1 MPRILVFW
9 LRSRPRFEYQ
19 TPSAMAYAQKLA
31 LATAVFVCGGMWIYV
46 DRVLIAHQEAEARL
60 RGTPRGN
67 LSDLYPSWL
76 ASRELL
82 LNHRDPYTPEITRE
96 IQTGYYG
103 RPIEPA
109 RPNDPT
115 NQQAFAYPVYV
126 AFLLAPSVK
135 LPFSEVQVLF
145 RWLLA
150 GLTALSV
157 ILWLGVI
164 GLRLS
169 WVLPT
174 VVVLLVFGTFPVVQ
188 GIKLQQLSLLVAA
201 LIAGCVFSLVRG
213 WHVPAGILLAL
224 AMIKPQLTVLLA
236 AWLILWALSRL
247 YLRCKF
253 VAAFVLTLAAL
264 VGAGEVLLPGWIHEF
279 YVAVLNY
286 RKYAV
291 SLSLLG
297 ELTPP
302 TLGVLLTVAALILV
316 AIICWNARNV
326 QALDREFCWT
336 TSLVLA
342 VTVVVI
348 PTIAPYNQPLL
359 VPGAL
364 LVSVSWMGEHWSELL
379 RTNLFTRIFRGV
391 AAVCLLWHWIS
402 AAVLA
407 AASFFSSRAQEF
419 WRLPLWASI
428 LTPVALTVC
437 LGLMIVLPSSPPGR
451 LPRSESSDL

>member
-1 MPRILVFW
+1 
-9 LRSRPRFEYQ
+9 
-19 TPSAMAYAQKLA
+19 MAYAQKLA
-31 LATAVFVCGGMWIYV
+31 LAAAVFVCVGMWVYV
-46 DRVLIAHQEAEARL
+46 DRVLIAHQEAEARV

-76 ASRELL
+76 AARELL
-82 LNHRDPYTPEITRE
+82 LRNRDPYSPEITVE

-103 RPIEPA
+103 RPIDAA

-145 RWLLA
+145 RWMLA
-150 GLTALSV
+150 GLTAISLL
-157 ILWLGVI
+157 LWLHVI

-169 WVLPT
+169 WVPAA

-188 GIKLQQLSLLVAA
+188 GIKLQQLSLMVAA
-201 LIAGCVFSLVRG
+201 LIAGSTFFLVKGRLTL
-213 WHVPAGILLAL
+213 AGILLAL

-236 AWLILWALSRL
+236 AWLMLWAFSRL
-247 YLRCKF
+247 YLRWKF
-253 VAAFVLTLAAL
+253 AAAFVLTLAAL
-264 VGAGEVLLPGWIHEF
+264 MGAGEVLLPGWIHEF
-279 YVAVLNY
+279 YIAVLAY

-297 ELTPP
+297 ELTTP
-302 TLGVLLTVAALILV
+302 TLGLLLTVAALSIT

-326 QALDREFCWT
+326 RALDREFCRT

-359 VPGAL
+359 VPAAL
-364 LVSVSWMGEHWSELL
+364 LVGVSWMGEHWSELL
-379 RTNLFTRIFRGV
+379 RTNLFIRIFRGV
-391 AAVCLLWHWIS
+391 AAVCLAWHWIS
-402 AAVLA
+402 ATVLA

-437 LGLMIVLPSSPPGR
+437 LGLMICFPAGMAATLTAAENEP
-451 LPRSESSDL
+451 

>member
-9 LRSRPRFEYQ
+9 LRSRPRFECQ

-188 GIKLQQLSLLVAA
+188 GIKLQQLSLLRSRGNSVGVGHDQASTHS
-201 LIAGCVFSLVRG
+201 LAGR
-213 WHVPAGILLAL
+213 LAD
-224 AMIKPQLTVLLA
+224 I
-236 AWLILWALSRL
+236 
-247 YLRCKF
+247 
-253 VAAFVLTLAAL
+253 
-264 VGAGEVLLPGWIHEF
+264 VGALP
-279 YVAVLNY
+279 
-286 RKYAV
+286 
-291 SLSLLG
+291 
-297 ELTPP
+297 
-302 TLGVLLTVAALILV
+302 
-316 AIICWNARNV
+316 
-326 QALDREFCWT
+326 
-336 TSLVLA
+336 
-342 VTVVVI
+342 
-348 PTIAPYNQPLL
+348 
-359 VPGAL
+359 
-364 LVSVSWMGEHWSELL
+364 
-379 RTNLFTRIFRGV
+379 
-391 AAVCLLWHWIS
+391 
-402 AAVLA
+402 AVLA
-407 AASFFSSRAQEF
+407 LQVCGGVCPDASCAGGCGRSPASRVDPRILCCGPQ
-419 WRLPLWASI
+419 LPKIRGESI
-428 LTPVALTVC
+428 VAW
-437 LGLMIVLPSSPPGR
+437 
-451 LPRSESSDL
+451 

>member
-1 MPRILVFW
+1 
-9 LRSRPRFEYQ
+9 
-19 TPSAMAYAQKLA
+19 MAYAQKLA
-31 LATAVFVCGGMWIYV
+31 LAAAVFVCAGMWAYV
-46 DRVLIAHQEAEARL
+46 DRVLIAHQEAEARV

-67 LSDLYPSWL
+67 LSDLYPGWL
-76 ASRELL
+76 AARELL
-82 LNHRDPYTPEITRE
+82 LHQRDPYSPEITVE

-103 RPIEPA
+103 RPINGA

-135 LPFSEVQVLF
+135 LPFSQVQLIF

-157 ILWLGVI
+157 VLWLHII

-169 WVLPT
+169 WVPAI

-201 LIAGCVFSLVRG
+201 LIAGSTFLLVKGRLTL
-213 WHVPAGILLAL
+213 AGILLAL

-236 AWLILWALSRL
+236 AWLMLWAFSRL
-247 YLRCKF
+247 YLRWKF
-253 VAAFVLTLAAL
+253 AAAFVLTLAAL
-264 VGAGEVLLPGWIHEF
+264 MGAGELLLPGWIHEF
-279 YVAVLNY
+279 YVAVLAY

-297 ELTPP
+297 ELTTP
-302 TLGVLLTVAALILV
+302 TLGLLLTVAALSIT

-326 QALDREFCWT
+326 RALDREFCRT

-364 LVSVSWMGEHWSELL
+364 LVGVSWMGEHWSELL
-379 RTNLFTRIFRGV
+379 RTNLFIRIFRGV
-391 AAVCLLWHWIS
+391 AAVCLAWHWIS
-402 AAVLA
+402 ATVLA

-437 LGLMIVLPSSPPGR
+437 LGLMICFPAGMAATLTAAENEP
-451 LPRSESSDL
+451 

>member
-1 MPRILVFW
+1 
-9 LRSRPRFEYQ
+9 
-19 TPSAMAYAQKLA
+19 MAYAQRLA
-31 LATAVFVCGGMWIYV
+31 LAAAVFVCAGTWVYV
-46 DRVLIAHQEAEARL
+46 DRVLIAHQEAEARV

-76 ASRELL
+76 AARELL
-82 LNHRDPYTPEITRE
+82 LRNRDPYSPEITVE

-103 RPIEPA
+103 RPIDAA

-145 RWLLA
+145 GWLLA

-157 ILWLGVI
+157 LLWLHVI

-169 WVLPT
+169 WIPAT

-188 GIKLQQLSLLVAA
+188 GIKLQQLSLMVAA
-201 LIAGCVFSLVRG
+201 LIAGSTFFLVKGRLTL
-213 WHVPAGILLAL
+213 AGILLAL

-236 AWLILWALSRL
+236 AWLMLWAFSRL
-247 YLRCKF
+247 YLRWKF
-253 VAAFVLTLAAL
+253 AAAFVLTLAAL
-264 VGAGEVLLPGWIHEF
+264 MGAGEVLLPGWIHEF
-279 YVAVLNY
+279 YIAVLAY

-297 ELTPP
+297 ELTTP
-302 TLGVLLTVAALILV
+302 TLGLLLTIAALSIT
-316 AIICWNARNV
+316 ANICWNARNLRV
-326 QALDREFCWT
+326 LDREFYRT

-364 LVSVSWMGEHWSELL
+364 LVGVSWMGEHWSELL
-379 RTNLFTRIFRGV
+379 RTNLFIRIFRGV
-391 AAVCLLWHWIS
+391 AAVCLAWHWIS
-402 AAVLA
+402 ATVLA

-437 LGLMIVLPSSPPGR
+437 LGLMICFPAGMAATLTAAENEP
-451 LPRSESSDL
+451 

>member
-1 MPRILVFW
+1 
-9 LRSRPRFEYQ
+9 
-19 TPSAMAYAQKLA
+19 MAYAQKLA
-31 LATAVFVCGGMWIYV
+31 LATAVFVCAGMWVYV
-46 DRVLIAHQEAEARL
+46 ERVLIAHQEAEARM

-76 ASRELL
+76 AARELL
-82 LNHRDPYTPEITRE
+82 LHQRDPYSPEITVE
-96 IQTGYYG
+96 IQIGYYG
-103 RPIEPA
+103 RTIDAA

-126 AFLLAPSVK
+126 AFLVAPTVK

-145 RWLLA
+145 RWMLA

-157 ILWLGVI
+157 LLWLRVI

-169 WVLPT
+169 WIPAT

-201 LIAGCVFSLVRG
+201 LIAGSIFSLLRG
-213 WHVPAGILLAL
+213 WHVPAGVLLAL

-236 AWLILWALSRL
+236 AWLMLWAFSRL
-247 YLRCKF
+247 YLRWKF
-253 VAAFVLTLAAL
+253 AAGFVLTLAAL

-279 YVAVLNY
+279 YVAVLAY

-297 ELTPP
+297 ELTTP
-302 TLGVLLTVAALILV
+302 TLGLLLTVAALSIT

-326 QALDREFCWT
+326 RALDREFCRT

-364 LVSVSWMGEHWSELL
+364 LVGVSWMGEHWSELL
-379 RTNLFTRIFRGV
+379 RTNLFIRIFRGV
-391 AAVCLLWHWIS
+391 AAVCLAWHWIS
-402 AAVLA
+402 ATVLA

-437 LGLMIVLPSSPPGR
+437 LGLMICFPAGMAATLTAAENEP
-451 LPRSESSDL
+451 

>member
-1 MPRILVFW
+1 
-9 LRSRPRFEYQ
+9 
-19 TPSAMAYAQKLA
+19 MAYAQRLA
-31 LATAVFVCGGMWIYV
+31 LAAAVFVCAGTWVYV
-46 DRVLIAHQEAEARL
+46 DRVLIAHQEAEARV

-76 ASRELL
+76 AARELL
-82 LNHRDPYTPEITRE
+82 LRNRDPYSPEITVE

-103 RPIEPA
+103 RPIDAA

-157 ILWLGVI
+157 LLWLHVI

-169 WVLPT
+169 WVPAT
-174 VVVLLVFGTFPVVQ
+174 VVVVLVFGTFPVVQ
-188 GIKLQQLSLLVAA
+188 GIKLQQLSLMVAA
-201 LIAGCVFSLVRG
+201 LIAGSTFFLVKGRLTL
-213 WHVPAGILLAL
+213 AGILLAL

-236 AWLILWALSRL
+236 AWLMLWAFSRL
-247 YLRCKF
+247 YLRWKF
-253 VAAFVLTLAAL
+253 AAAFVLTLAAL
-264 VGAGEVLLPGWIHEF
+264 MGAGEVLLPGWIHEF
-279 YVAVLNY
+279 YIAVLAY

-297 ELTPP
+297 ELTTP
-302 TLGVLLTVAALILV
+302 TLGLLLTVAALSIT

-326 QALDREFCWT
+326 RALDREFCRT

-364 LVSVSWMGEHWSELL
+364 LVGVSWMGEHWSELL
-379 RTNLFTRIFRGV
+379 RTNLFIRIFRGV
-391 AAVCLLWHWIS
+391 AAVCLAWHWIS
-402 AAVLA
+402 ATVLA

-437 LGLMIVLPSSPPGR
+437 LGLMICFPAGMAATLTAAENEP
-451 LPRSESSDL
+451 

>member
-1 MPRILVFW
+1 LRLDTANSGILASLLASFTD
-9 LRSRPRFEYQ
+9 Q
-19 TPSAMAYAQKLA
+19 TLFLMAYAQKIA
-31 LATAVFVCGGMWIYV
+31 LAAVFVCAGMWIYV
-46 DRVLIAHQEAEARL
+46 DRVLIAHQEAEAGV
-60 RGTPRGN
+60 RGIPRGN

-82 LNHRDPYTPEITRE
+82 LHHRDPYTQEITRE
-96 IQTGYYG
+96 IQAGYYG
-103 RPIEPA
+103 RPIDPA
-109 RPNDPT
+109 RPNDPK
-115 NQQAFAYPVYV
+115 NQQAFAYPVFV
-126 AFLLAPSVK
+126 AFLLAPTVNLS
-135 LPFSEVQVLF
+135 FSEVQVLF

-157 ILWLGVI
+157 LLWIRVI

-169 WVLPT
+169 WLST
-174 VVVLLVFGTFPVVQ
+174 TALVLLVFGTFPVVQ

-201 LIAGCVFSLVRG
+201 LIAGCIFSLTRG
-213 WHVPAGILLAL
+213 WHVRAGILLAL
-224 AMIKPQLTVLLA
+224 ATIKPQLTVLLV
-236 AWLILWALSRL
+236 AWLMLWSVSRL
-247 YLRCKF
+247 YLRWKF
-253 VAAFVLTLAAL
+253 VAAFSVSLLVLVL
-264 VGAGEVLLPGWIHEF
+264 GGEVLLPGWIHEF
-279 YVAVLNY
+279 YGAVLNY

-291 SLSLLG
+291 SPSLLG
-297 ELTPP
+297 ELTTPFW
-302 TLGVLLTVAALILV
+302 GILV
-316 AIICWNARNV
+316 TIAAWSITTIICWNARNV
-326 QALDREFCWT
+326 RALNRKFCWT

-364 LVSVSWMGEHWSELL
+364 LVGVSWMGEHWSELL
-379 RTNLFTRIFRGV
+379 KTNLFIRIFRGV

-402 AAVLA
+402 AAILA

-437 LGLMIVLPSSPPGR
+437 LGLIICFPQLRTSNR
-451 LPRSESSDL
+451 TT

>member
-1 MPRILVFW
+1 
-9 LRSRPRFEYQ
+9 
-19 TPSAMAYAQKLA
+19 MAYAQKLA
-31 LATAVFVCGGMWIYV
+31 LAAAVFVCAGMWVYV
-46 DRVLIAHQEAEARL
+46 DRVLIAHQEAEAKV

-76 ASRELL
+76 AARESVLH
-82 LNHRDPYTPEITRE
+82 HRDPYSPEITVE

-103 RPIEPA
+103 RPI
-109 RPNDPT
+109 DPT
-115 NQQAFAYPVYV
+115 RPGDPKNLQAFAYPVYV
-126 AFLLAPSVK
+126 SFLLAPTVR
-135 LPFSEVQVLF
+135 LPFSEVQAIF

-150 GLTALSV
+150 GLTALSI

-164 GLRLS
+164 GLRLT
-169 WVLPT
+169 WVPAT
-174 VVVLLVFGTFPVVQ
+174 VVVLFVFGTFPVVQ
-188 GIKLQQLSLLVAA
+188 GIKLQQLSLLVAG
-201 LIAGCVFSLVRG
+201 LIAGSTFLLVKGRLTL
-213 WHVPAGILLAL
+213 AGILLAL

-236 AWLILWALSRL
+236 AWLMLWAFSRL
-247 YLRCKF
+247 YLRWKF
-253 VAAFVLTLAAL
+253 AAAFVLTLAAL

-279 YVAVLNY
+279 YVAVLAY

-297 ELTPP
+297 ELTTPA
-302 TLGVLLTVAALILV
+302 LGLLLTIAAFSIM

-326 QALDREFCWT
+326 RVLDRDFCRT
-336 TSLVLA
+336 TSLVLG

-359 VPGAL
+359 IPGAL
-364 LVSVSWMGEHWSELL
+364 LVGVSWMGEHWSDLL
-379 RTNLFTRIFRGV
+379 RTNLFIRIFRGV
-391 AAVCLLWHWIS
+391 AAVCLAWHWIS
-402 AAVLA
+402 ATVLA

-437 LGLMIVLPSSPPGR
+437 LGLMICFPAGPPAIASVWSEKRR
-451 LPRSESSDL
+451 L

>member
-1 MPRILVFW
+1 
-9 LRSRPRFEYQ
+9 
-19 TPSAMAYAQKLA
+19 MAYAQRLA
-31 LATAVFVCGGMWIYV
+31 LAAAVFVCAGTWVYV
-46 DRVLIAHQEAEARL
+46 DRVLIAHQEAEARV

-76 ASRELL
+76 AARELL
-82 LNHRDPYTPEITRE
+82 LRNRDPYSPEITVE

-103 RPIEPA
+103 RPIDAA

-157 ILWLGVI
+157 LLWLHVI

-169 WVLPT
+169 WVPAT
-174 VVVLLVFGTFPVVQ
+174 VVVVLVFGTFPVVQ
-188 GIKLQQLSLLVAA
+188 GIKLQQLSLMVAA
-201 LIAGCVFSLVRG
+201 LIAGSTFFLVKGRLTL
-213 WHVPAGILLAL
+213 AGILLAL

-236 AWLILWALSRL
+236 AWLMLWAFSRL
-247 YLRCKF
+247 YLRWKF
-253 VAAFVLTLAAL
+253 AAAFVLTLAAL
-264 VGAGEVLLPGWIHEF
+264 MGAGELLLPGWIHEF
-279 YVAVLNY
+279 YVAVLAY

-297 ELTPP
+297 ELTTP
-302 TLGVLLTVAALILV
+302 TLGLLLTVAALSIT

-326 QALDREFCWT
+326 RALDREFCRT

-364 LVSVSWMGEHWSELL
+364 LVGVSWMGEHWSELL
-379 RTNLFTRIFRGV
+379 RTNLFIRIFRGV
-391 AAVCLLWHWIS
+391 AAVCLAWHWIS
-402 AAVLA
+402 ATVLA

-437 LGLMIVLPSSPPGR
+437 LGLMICFPAGMAATLTAAENEP
-451 LPRSESSDL
+451 

>member
-1 MPRILVFW
+1 
-9 LRSRPRFEYQ
+9 
-19 TPSAMAYAQKLA
+19 MAYAQRLA
-31 LATAVFVCGGMWIYV
+31 LAAAVFVCAGTWVYV
-46 DRVLIAHQEAEARL
+46 DRVLIAHQEAEARV

-76 ASRELL
+76 AARELL
-82 LNHRDPYTPEITRE
+82 LRNRDPYSPEITVE

-103 RPIEPA
+103 RPIDAA

-150 GLTALSV
+150 GLTAISLL
-157 ILWLGVI
+157 LWLHVI

-169 WVLPT
+169 WVPAT
-174 VVVLLVFGTFPVVQ
+174 VVVVLVFGTFPVVQ
-188 GIKLQQLSLLVAA
+188 GIKLQQLSLMVAA
-201 LIAGCVFSLVRG
+201 LIAGSTFFLVKGRLTL
-213 WHVPAGILLAL
+213 AGILLAL

-236 AWLILWALSRL
+236 AWLMLWAFSRL
-247 YLRCKF
+247 YLRWKF
-253 VAAFVLTLAAL
+253 AAAFVLTLAAL
-264 VGAGEVLLPGWIHEF
+264 MGAGELLLPGWIHEF
-279 YVAVLNY
+279 YVAVLAY

-297 ELTPP
+297 ELTTP
-302 TLGVLLTVAALILV
+302 TLGLLLTVAALSIT

-326 QALDREFCWT
+326 RALDREFCRT

-364 LVSVSWMGEHWSELL
+364 LVGVSWMGEHWSELL
-379 RTNLFTRIFRGV
+379 RTNLFIRIFRGV
-391 AAVCLLWHWIS
+391 AAVCLAWHWIS
-402 AAVLA
+402 ATVLA

-437 LGLMIVLPSSPPGR
+437 LGLMICFPAGMAATLTAAENEP
-451 LPRSESSDL
+451 